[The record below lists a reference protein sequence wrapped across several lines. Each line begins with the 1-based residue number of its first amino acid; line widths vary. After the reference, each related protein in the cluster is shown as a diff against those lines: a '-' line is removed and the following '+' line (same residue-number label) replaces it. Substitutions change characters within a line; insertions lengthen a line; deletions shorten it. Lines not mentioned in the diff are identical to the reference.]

1 MASTIMNTIKGECYL
16 CGRHGYTEE
25 HHVFEGTSNR
35 SISEQEGLKVW
46 LCPECHRVGNY
57 SIHMDPGSEM
67 AIKLKKDAQKI
78 WEWKY
83 REEHKEYGNS
93 ALMTARL
100 EFLRLFGKSYL
111 DMTEFL

>member
-1 MASTIMNTIKGECYL
+1 MAATIMNTRKGECYL
-16 CGRHGYTEE
+16 CGCYGHTEE
-25 HHVFEGTSNR
+25 HHIFEGSANR

-46 LCPECHRVGNY
+46 LCPECHRFGKD
-57 SIHMDPGSEM
+57 SIHLDPNSER
-67 AIKLKKDAQKI
+67 AINLKKEAQRK

-93 ALMTARL
+93 ALMMARL